1 MKRIAIFVLSAAL
14 ILALSACGGGNET
27 SGSDGETSAGS
38 GSSGDNTLVVYYS
51 VTGNTES
58 AANYI
63 AEDTGGDVFELEP
76 EEPYTDED
84 LDWTNDNSRVVREHD
99 DPHEQYVELAED
111 TVDNW
116 EQYDTIFIGYPIWWE
131 IAAWPVNDFVQSN
144 DFTDKTVIPFC
155 TSSSSG
161 IGESGDFLAEM
172 AGTGNWQEGQRFSSG
187 VSQEE
192 VRAWLEEIGF

>member
-63 AEDTGGDVFELEP
+63 AEDTGGDVFE
-76 EEPYTDED
+76 
-84 LDWTNDNSRVVREHD
+84 
-99 DPHEQYVELAED
+99 
-111 TVDNW
+111 
-116 EQYDTIFIGYPIWWE
+116 
-131 IAAWPVNDFVQSN
+131 
-144 DFTDKTVIPFC
+144 
-155 TSSSSG
+155 
-161 IGESGDFLAEM
+161 
-172 AGTGNWQEGQRFSSG
+172 
-187 VSQEE
+187 
-192 VRAWLEEIGF
+192 

>member
-1 MKRIAIFVLSAAL
+1 M
-14 ILALSACGGGNET
+14 
-27 SGSDGETSAGS
+27 
-38 GSSGDNTLVVYYS
+38 
-51 VTGNTES
+51 
-58 AANYI
+58 
-63 AEDTGGDVFELEP
+63 
-76 EEPYTDED
+76 
-84 LDWTNDNSRVVREHD
+84 REHD